1 MENNDVPLVL
11 VPLMELKP
19 WIRQNVK
26 GVDEKFEDNKWIELK
41 LHEKGRVTKAEG

>member
-19 WIRQNVK
+19 WIRQNFK

-41 LHEKGRVTKAEG
+41 PHEKGRVTKAEG